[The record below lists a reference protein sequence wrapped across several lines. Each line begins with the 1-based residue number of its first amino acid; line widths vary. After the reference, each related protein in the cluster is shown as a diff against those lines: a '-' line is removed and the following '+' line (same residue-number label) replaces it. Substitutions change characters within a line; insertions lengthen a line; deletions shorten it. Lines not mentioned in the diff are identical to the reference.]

1 MTGTVAP
8 PALLRAVRDG
18 HVGAVILF
26 AGNLVSRGQAL
37 ALTGTLQRAAVAGDN
52 PRLLIATDQEGGE
65 VKRILSGPPTVAPPR
80 MSAAVAAH
88 QGLLTGRFLRSW
100 GINMDLAPVS
110 DVPTSSASFIARQGR
125 AFSTDAQTV
134 ARGATAFALG
144 LQADG
149 VAATAKH
156 FPGLG
161 SAATDT
167 DLRRQ
172 ELSPTVAQ
180 RDAALL
186 PYRRMVPRGVD
197 AVMLSVAG
205 FPAYD
210 ASGAA
215 AALSPA
221 IIERLLRA
229 RLHFTG
235 VTITDSLAAPTGHSE
250 QSAGVLAAAAGADL
264 LLFSDSAPGELSAL
278 ESALARGTI
287 ARAAAAASYR
297 RVVALKRKLGLD

>member
-1 MTGTVAP
+1 MTGTVP
-8 PALLRAVRDG
+8 TPALLRSVRDG
-18 HVGAVILF
+18 QVGAVILF
-26 AGNLVSRGQAL
+26 AGNLVSREQAL
-37 ALTGTLQRAAVAGDN
+37 ALTRALQRAAVAGGN

-65 VKRILSGPPTVAPPR
+65 VKRIQSGPPTVAPPR
-80 MSAAVAAH
+80 MTTSVAER

-110 DVPTSSASFIARQGR
+110 DVPTSSRSFIALQGR

-134 ARGATAFALG
+134 AQTATAFALG
-144 LQADG
+144 LQSGG

-161 SAATDT
+161 SAATST

-172 ELSPTVAQ
+172 ELSPTAGQ
-180 RDAALL
+180 REAALV
-186 PYRRMVPRGVD
+186 PYQRMIPRGID

-210 ASGAA
+210 SSGAA
-215 AALSPA
+215 AALSRP
-221 IIERLLRA
+221 IIQRLLRA
-229 RLHFTG
+229 QLHFTG

-250 QSAGVLAAAAGADL
+250 QSAGVLAASAGADL
-264 LLFSDSAPGELSAL
+264 LLFSDSAPGELGAL

-287 ARAAAAASYR
+287 TRAAAAASYR
-297 RVVALKRKLGLD
+297 RIVALKRKLGLN

>member
-1 MTGTVAP
+1 MSGTVAP
-8 PALLRAVRDG
+8 PPLLSAVRDG
-18 HVGAVILF
+18 RVGAVILF
-26 AGNLVSRGQAL
+26 GGNLVSRGQAL
-37 ALTGTLQRAAVAGDN
+37 ALTGALQRAAVAGDN

-65 VKRILSGPPTVAPPR
+65 VNGSRAGRPPSRRPACR
-80 MSAAVAAH
+80 RSVAAR

-110 DVPTSSASFIARQGR
+110 DVPTSSSSFIARQGR

-144 LQADG
+144 LQAGG

-161 SAATDT
+161 SAGTDT

-172 ELSPTVAQ
+172 ELSPTAAQ
-180 RDAALL
+180 REAALL
-186 PYRRMVPRGVD
+186 PYQRMIPRGVD

-210 ASGAA
+210 SSGAA
-215 AALSPA
+215 AALSRP

-229 RLHFTG
+229 GCTSPASRSPTRWRRQRATANRAPACWRPAPEPTCCCSPTRL
-235 VTITDSLAAPTGHSE
+235 
-250 QSAGVLAAAAGADL
+250 
-264 LLFSDSAPGELSAL
+264 
-278 ESALARGTI
+278 
-287 ARAAAAASYR
+287 RAS
-297 RVVALKRKLGLD
+297 